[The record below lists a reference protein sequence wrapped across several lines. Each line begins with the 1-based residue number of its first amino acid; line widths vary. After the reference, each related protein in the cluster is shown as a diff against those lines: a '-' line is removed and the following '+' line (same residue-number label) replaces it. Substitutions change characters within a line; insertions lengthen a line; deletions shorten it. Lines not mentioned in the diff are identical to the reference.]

1 MGGAFDPAPEAVPA
15 PAPYPDGAYAMTPSQ
30 FDARVESW
38 TARQADFDAS
48 LRRDRAF
55 AHLTRQ
61 REIRAAGAAA
71 FVALLPL
78 TSVFGALTALPDAP
92 QADPATRALGLHGAC
107 DRWAGAPVTSG
118 NLEWD
123 QEPFR
128 VGGVDVKAAEVER
141 LAPRVAATLLVV
153 AAAIALGIVYGVCAR
168 AATMRRAAT
177 SRNACRV
184 SSGEEKETAS
194 TATTAALE
202 MRVSPPRVSPPP
214 PPPPP
219 ALRPP
224 GSLGPLSRTPVPPPP
239 PPPRTPRAGGGGS
252 PPASAL
258 RRSLAMGKLRRA
270 VSSRANARLRE
281 VNAAANE
288 APTLEVARR
297 VKTQLDPSDVLAE
310 LQAKSPF
317 LAEANRE
324 ARAHA
329 RAIASLRE
337 ALERLDGTASAE
349 TIEALRDRAEQTLAA
364 LTDEPRVLRLLEFP
378 EARLESLRVA
388 AANAKRLRECRAA
401 AERLARAYSFSFSSS
416 STASSLFAEHA
427 QALAVLDACVAAAD
441 AVAASRGAD
450 ERRFRDAGIA
460 FDWRAIE
467 ATREAAVGMCGARL
481 RSALARCAA
490 ARERLSTSRVE
501 KVERAEGPDVFV
513 IPSVPEG
520 RILQKDEGKEND
532 AEVAGLGANENVR
545 SRAFGVSAMP
555 SRPFFARGRGTKKDV
570 LDVSGEERLFFVDAL
585 RARDANGAEAVP
597 PLPLTRG
604 HRVFV
609 REETP
614 PPTEGARRFAARLD
628 SRRDVSDAATDLWV
642 LRSAC
647 DLAYRAY
654 AGCGG
659 VDAATDAAAAEAEV
673 EIAAFGEEAWRE
685 AEIVAERAAA
695 AARVRSY

>member
-1 MGGAFDPAPEAVPA
+1 MWVGGAFDPAPEAVPA

-92 QADPATRALGLHGAC
+92 QADPATRALALHGAC

-123 QEPFR
+123 QGPFR

-168 AATMRRAAT
+168 AAAMRRAAT
-177 SRNACRV
+177 SRNARRV

-224 GSLGPLSRTPVPPPP
+224 GSLGPLSRTPIPPPP
-239 PPPRTPRAGGGGS
+239 PPPWTPRAGSSATASPPPRAGGGGS

-288 APTLEVARR
+288 APTPEVARR
-297 VKTQLDPSDVLAE
+297 VKTKLDPSDVLAE

-324 ARAHA
+324 AESHA
-329 RAIASLRE
+329 FAIASLRE
-337 ALERLDGTASAE
+337 ALEKMDGTASAE
-349 TIEALRDRAEQTLAA
+349 TIEELRDRAEQTLAA

-388 AANAKRLRECRAA
+388 AANAKRLSECRKR
-401 AERLARAYSFSFSSS
+401 AENLARAFSSRA

-427 QALAVLDACVAAAD
+427 QALAVLDACVSTAD

-460 FDWRAIE
+460 FDWRLIE

-490 ARERLSTSRVE
+490 ARERLEET
-501 KVERAEGPDVFV
+501 EG
-513 IPSVPEG
+513 
-520 RILQKDEGKEND
+520 ILRKDEEKEND
-532 AEVAGLGANENVR
+532 AEVLPGLGAS
-545 SRAFGVSAMP
+545 SRAFGVSAIP
-555 SRPFFARGRGTKKDV
+555 SRPKSLERRSTKKDI
-570 LDVSGEERLFFVDAL
+570 LPEGEDGHFFESSAL
-585 RARDANGAEAVP
+585 RARDANGAETVP
-597 PLPLTRG
+597 PSSPFTQR
-604 HRVFV
+604 HHVFV
-609 REETP
+609 RASETP
-614 PPTEGARRFAARLD
+614 PPTHPGASRFAARLD
-628 SRRDVSDAATDLWV
+628 SRLSISDAATNLWV
-642 LRSAC
+642 LKSAC

-654 AGCGG
+654 LRCGG
-659 VDAATDAAAAEAEV
+659 VDACLDAAASLAEF
-673 EIAAFGEEAWRE
+673 EIVAFGEEAWRE
-685 AEIVAERAAA
+685 AEIVAARAAA

>member
-1 MGGAFDPAPEAVPA
+1 V
-15 PAPYPDGAYAMTPSQ
+15 YK
-30 FDARVESW
+30 
-38 TARQADFDAS
+38 RQ
-48 LRRDRAF
+48 
-55 AHLTRQ
+55 
-61 REIRAAGAAA
+61 
-71 FVALLPL
+71 
-78 TSVFGALTALPDAP
+78 
-92 QADPATRALGLHGAC
+92 
-107 DRWAGAPVTSG
+107 
-118 NLEWD
+118 
-123 QEPFR
+123 
-128 VGGVDVKAAEVER
+128 
-141 LAPRVAATLLVV
+141 
-153 AAAIALGIVYGVCAR
+153 
-168 AATMRRAAT
+168 
-177 SRNACRV
+177 
-184 SSGEEKETAS
+184 
-194 TATTAALE
+194 
-202 MRVSPPRVSPPP
+202 
-214 PPPPP
+214 
-219 ALRPP
+219 
-224 GSLGPLSRTPVPPPP
+224 
-239 PPPRTPRAGGGGS
+239 
-252 PPASAL
+252 
-258 RRSLAMGKLRRA
+258 
-270 VSSRANARLRE
+270 
-281 VNAAANE
+281 
-288 APTLEVARR
+288 
-297 VKTQLDPSDVLAE
+297 
-310 LQAKSPF
+310 
-317 LAEANRE
+317 
-324 ARAHA
+324 
-329 RAIASLRE
+329 
-337 ALERLDGTASAE
+337 
-349 TIEALRDRAEQTLAA
+349 LRDRAELTLAA

-388 AANAKRLRECRAA
+388 AANAKRLRECRAS
-401 AERLARAYSFSFSSS
+401 AERLARENAFLSSSSSRAPARDERAFS

-513 IPSVPEG
+513 FPSVPS
-520 RILQKDEGKEND
+520 RILKKDEGKEND
-532 AEVAGLGANENVR
+532 AEVAFRLGANENVR

-570 LDVSGEERLFFVDAL
+570 LDEKNGEERNHFFVDAS

-597 PLPLTRG
+597 PRPFTRG
-604 HRVFV
+604 RHVFV
-609 REETP
+609 REETETPPKTP
-614 PPTEGARRFAARLD
+614 PPTDKKGASRFAARLD

>member
-1 MGGAFDPAPEAVPA
+1 
-15 PAPYPDGAYAMTPSQ
+15 
-30 FDARVESW
+30 
-38 TARQADFDAS
+38 
-48 LRRDRAF
+48 
-55 AHLTRQ
+55 
-61 REIRAAGAAA
+61 
-71 FVALLPL
+71 
-78 TSVFGALTALPDAP
+78 
-92 QADPATRALGLHGAC
+92 
-107 DRWAGAPVTSG
+107 
-118 NLEWD
+118 
-123 QEPFR
+123 
-128 VGGVDVKAAEVER
+128 
-141 LAPRVAATLLVV
+141 
-153 AAAIALGIVYGVCAR
+153 
-168 AATMRRAAT
+168 
-177 SRNACRV
+177 
-184 SSGEEKETAS
+184 
-194 TATTAALE
+194 
-202 MRVSPPRVSPPP
+202 
-214 PPPPP
+214 
-219 ALRPP
+219 
-224 GSLGPLSRTPVPPPP
+224 
-239 PPPRTPRAGGGGS
+239 
-252 PPASAL
+252 
-258 RRSLAMGKLRRA
+258 MGKLRRA

-288 APTLEVARR
+288 APTPEVARR

-324 ARAHA
+324 AREHA

-501 KVERAEGPDVFV
+501 KAERAEGPDVFV
-513 IPSVPEG
+513 LEG
-520 RILQKDEGKEND
+520 TEGILRKGEGKEND
-532 AEVAGLGANENVR
+532 AEVAGLGANVR
-545 SRAFGVSAMP
+545 SHAFGVSSIP
-555 SRPFFARGRGTKKDV
+555 SRPKAFGRGTKKDV
-570 LDVSGEERLFFVDAL
+570 LDVSGEERHHFFVDAL

-597 PLPLTRG
+597 PRPFTRG
-604 HRVFV
+604 HHVFV

-614 PPTEGARRFAARLD
+614 PKTPTEKKGASRFAARLD